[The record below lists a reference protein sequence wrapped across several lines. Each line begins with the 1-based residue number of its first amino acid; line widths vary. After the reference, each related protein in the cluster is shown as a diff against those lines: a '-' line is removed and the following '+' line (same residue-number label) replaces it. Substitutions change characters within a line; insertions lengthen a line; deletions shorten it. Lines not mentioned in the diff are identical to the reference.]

1 MILPPRPVPGVGI
14 QPIKM
19 TKPRHNTK
27 WVMGLITL
35 GLLGCTEQAP
45 VIYHEPHV
53 YKGKKDHHGP
63 KANTLDSRFKQT
75 QTDR

>member
-1 MILPPRPVPGVGI
+1 
-14 QPIKM
+14 
-19 TKPRHNTK
+19 
-27 WVMGLITL
+27 MGLITL

-63 KANTLDSRFKQT
+63 KANTLDNRFKQT